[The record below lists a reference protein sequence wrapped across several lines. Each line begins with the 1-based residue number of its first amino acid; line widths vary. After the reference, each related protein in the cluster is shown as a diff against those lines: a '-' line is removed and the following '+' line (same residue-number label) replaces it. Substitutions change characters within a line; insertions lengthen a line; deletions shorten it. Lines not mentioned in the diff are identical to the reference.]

1 MKQLILVITL
11 LLCIVQGSEAQNKQR
26 TRSPFIHST
35 AAVHRSG
42 DDRGSA
48 PANDDCA
55 NAQSIS
61 VTADCSAPVNG
72 TTINATQDG
81 GEPICDTDAGPYLD
95 VWYTFNSGS
104 ETSLWFTL
112 TPVTV
117 GMDYGFTLMDAC
129 GGAEL
134 ECLVLPGSPQELSVT
149 ANTDYWFRVTSNEFY
164 GPTGDFTL
172 CISTDVVIAPPPPN
186 DVCSDVT
193 PQNVAVG
200 STATYTGDNTGA
212 TNNEG
217 LGGNL
222 AWEAFTLS
230 TCADVKIDFCGTT
243 PSWSI
248 FWLLIYTDCSLT
260 TGIWNGSYDTTA
272 CSDQNFTVC
281 YANLAAGTYYVPIL
295 QNLNSTGPYTLH
307 VSAQACGTE
316 QASNDE
322 CGGAIALATS
332 AICQPSTFTN
342 LCGTQSL
349 PAMLCDGSQ
358 GLANDDVWYSF
369 IATASDMSVGGA
381 PNGSMDIAMQLFS
394 GTCANLTA
402 IDCADLAGAGA
413 PDDLQASG
421 LNIGETYYLRVYDW
435 DNGYAYEDP
444 SYELCVVEGL
454 GSGVGVDE
462 INAVTGV
469 LLFPNPTDGDFTV
482 RVDPRATRVNIIL
495 FDATGRTIIAQQVK
509 ASGGSVNYPA
519 SSLVNPGLYVVR
531 IDDGTT
537 TMSERLI
544 VR

>member
-1 MKQLILVITL
+1 MKQLVLVISM
-11 LLCIVQGSEAQNKQR
+11 LLCISQGATAQSKQR

-35 AAVHRSG
+35 ASTHRTG
-42 DDRGSA
+42 DQRANA

-55 NAQSIS
+55 NAQAIT
-61 VTADCSAPVNG
+61 VTADCAAPING
-72 TTINATQDG
+72 TTIDATQDG
-81 GEPICDTDAGPYLD
+81 VEPICDTDAGPYQD

-112 TPVTV
+112 TPVTA

-134 ECLVLPGSPQELSVT
+134 ECFVLPGSSQELSVT

-164 GPTGDFTL
+164 GPTGDFTV

-186 DVCSDVT
+186 DVCGDVT
-193 PQNVAVG
+193 PQNVGIG
-200 STATYTGDNTGA
+200 SAATYIGDNTGA

-243 PSWSI
+243 PSWSN

-260 TGIWNGSYDTTA
+260 NGIWNGSYDSTA

-295 QNLNSTGPYTLH
+295 QTANSTGPYTLH

-322 CGGAIALATS
+322 CAGAIPLSTS
-332 AICQPSTFTN
+332 ATCQPSTFTN

-369 IATASDMSVGGA
+369 TATASDMSVGGA
-381 PNGSMDIAMQLFS
+381 PLGSMDIAMQLFS
-394 GTCANLTA
+394 GTCGNLTA

-421 LNIGETYYLRVYDW
+421 LTIGTTYYLRVYDW
-435 DNGYAYEDP
+435 DNFYAYEDP

-454 GSGVGVDE
+454 GSGVGVNDIE
-462 INAVTGV
+462 AITGD
-469 LLFPNPTDGDFTV
+469 LIFPNPTDGDYTV
-482 RVDPRATRVNIIL
+482 RVDQRASEVNISL
-495 FDATGRTIIAQQVK
+495 TDATGRVILAHQGPIH
-509 ASGGSVNYPA
+509 GGLVHMRTG
-519 SSLVNPGLYVVR
+519 SSLLPGMYIVR
-531 IDDGTT
+531 VDDGT
-537 TMSERLI
+537 SVKAERLV